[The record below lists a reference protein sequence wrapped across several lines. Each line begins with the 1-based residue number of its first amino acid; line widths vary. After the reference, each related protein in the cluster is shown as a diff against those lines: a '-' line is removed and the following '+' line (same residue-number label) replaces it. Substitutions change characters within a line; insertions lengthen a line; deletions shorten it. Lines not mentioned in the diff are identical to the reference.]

1 MHSEQTREDLE
12 RFLLGEAEAA
22 QSAKISEAI
31 LDDPDLD
38 AALREVETDL
48 IDALARGQL
57 SPSRAQV
64 MRRYLQETGQT
75 ARLEFAQAL
84 VQALKPRRTY
94 WLEAA
99 AAIVLLAGGAWWLR
113 EPTLQPTPVL
123 HATLHLSGE
132 ATRGTSVSHQFKLP
146 PATQIVDLEIE
157 VIPESA
163 TGYRL
168 RLLNPDGQTAF
179 DQSGRPW
186 PQTLLRVSV
195 PTAAFTAGAVTIELS
210 AIDAAGATTPVA
222 FYEIRVQ
229 R

>member
-1 MHSEQTREDLE
+1 MNSEHTRELLE
-12 RFLLGEAEAA
+12 NFLLGECDPA
-22 QSAKISEAI
+22 QREQISQSL
-31 LDDPDLD
+31 LDDENLD
-38 AALREVETDL
+38 AALREAEADL
-48 IDALARGQL
+48 IDALARRQL
-57 SPSRAQV
+57 SPSRAQA

-84 VQALKPRRTY
+84 AQAVKPRRAY

-99 AAIVLLAGGAWWLR
+99 AAILLLTGGAWWLH
-113 EPTLQPTPVL
+113 QPVRQPAPVL

-132 ATRGTSVSHQFKLP
+132 ATRGASPAHRFSIP

-157 VIPESA
+157 VAPEPA
-163 TGYRL
+163 TAYRL
-168 RLLNPDGQTAF
+168 RLVAPNGQATF

-186 PQTLLRVSV
+186 PQALLRVSV
-195 PTAAFTAGAVTIELS
+195 PATAFSANAATIELS
-210 AIDAAGATTPVA
+210 ATDAAGSTTPVA